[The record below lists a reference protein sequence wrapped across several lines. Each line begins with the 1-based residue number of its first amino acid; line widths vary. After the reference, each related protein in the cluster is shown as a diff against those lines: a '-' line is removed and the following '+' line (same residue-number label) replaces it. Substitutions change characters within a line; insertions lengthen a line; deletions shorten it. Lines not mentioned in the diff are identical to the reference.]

1 MKKSRTLPG
10 FQRAQTV
17 NCMIGFFSSE
27 ALASLAPGLATYITA
42 TRNSLRLI
50 VNPILRSGDLA
61 AIQEGLRS
69 NDAIATD
76 ILDDLFLAEDLLQ
89 RHTLTCLSWLIRT
102 GRVEIK
108 VALMENALFHLKV
121 WLFNAPDGT
130 LVVHGSSNATAAGL
144 RKNVEQ
150 VAVSQSWVDS
160 NQRYVAAKLQ
170 AQFDRFWNDDEDNCL
185 VVDMPRA
192 IRDRLVQSYRT
203 DAPPTEADLNALYR
217 RASGRENM
225 LRDSEL
231 PTISPALFVVPPH
244 LVIDTGPFAHQGHA
258 VNAWCDA
265 QYHGVL
271 EMATGSGKTIA
282 ALICAHRL
290 YRAYRPLLVVVAAPY
305 LPLVQ
310 QWCDEILQFGLTPVN
325 LTLSRGATGRTREL
339 RRVKRRLTT
348 ATTDVQILVV
358 SHDTLCDYTFKKDIQ
373 TFDCSTL
380 LIADEVHNLGRSQF
394 IDDPPLS
401 FNYRLGLSA
410 TPIRQYDESG
420 TDALFS
426 YFGPVVFRFGLKE
439 AIGHCLVEYDYYIH
453 PVQLTPDEHDDWA
466 SVTATIKANAWRQEH
481 GDPDDYLLKLLRDRR
496 AILENAENKIA
507 ALNIVLE
514 REDPRTIRH
523 ALIYTSDKGPK
534 QLTDVNA
541 LLQRHRVQ
549 YHQLTSDE
557 TTSRTQTARI
567 LRSFRDG
574 TLRVL
579 TAKRVLDEGVNIPQI
594 QTAFLLASTTVERQ
608 WIQRRGRLLRQ
619 CSDPAKTH
627 AAIHDFVALPPHT
640 AAADADDRAIVRSEL
655 ARAQEFA
662 SLARNAGRP
671 DGPLPVIR
679 KLTNMTHQ

>member
-1 MKKSRTLPG
+1 MGKQAKQLKGMRYPLLKHPARLKPG
-10 FQRAQTV
+10 EERRLAALRRQNRALGRAYELKE
-17 NCMIGFFSSE
+17 C
-27 ALASLAPGLATYITA
+27 
-42 TRNSLRLI
+42 
-50 VNPILRSGDLA
+50 LA
-61 AIQEGLRS
+61 AILGEATPEDGQELLDEWLAWASRSRLAPFVKLAKTVRKHAAGILAYLDTKMTNGIVEGINNKLRV
-69 NDAIATD
+69 IARRAYGFHSHGAL
-76 ILDDLFLAEDLLQ
+76 ISMLFLCCGGIQL
-89 RHTLTCLSWLIRT
+89 
-102 GRVEIK
+102 
-108 VALMENALFHLKV
+108 
-121 WLFNAPDGT
+121 
-130 LVVHGSSNATAAGL
+130 
-144 RKNVEQ
+144 
-150 VAVSQSWVDS
+150 
-160 NQRYVAAKLQ
+160 
-170 AQFDRFWNDDEDNCL
+170 
-185 VVDMPRA
+185 
-192 IRDRLVQSYRT
+192 
-203 DAPPTEADLNALYR
+203 APP
-217 RASGRENM
+217 
-225 LRDSEL
+225 L
-231 PTISPALFVVPPH
+231 PTR
-244 LVIDTGPFAHQGHA
+244 
-258 VNAWCDA
+258 
-265 QYHGVL
+265 VL
-271 EMATGSGKTIA
+271 GDS
-282 ALICAHRL
+282 
-290 YRAYRPLLVVVAAPY
+290 
-305 LPLVQ
+305 
-310 QWCDEILQFGLTPVN
+310 
-325 LTLSRGATGRTREL
+325 
-339 RRVKRRLTT
+339 
-348 ATTDVQILVV
+348 
-358 SHDTLCDYTFKKDIQ
+358 
-373 TFDCSTL
+373 
-380 LIADEVHNLGRSQF
+380 
-394 IDDPPLS
+394 
-401 FNYRLGLSA
+401 
-410 TPIRQYDESG
+410 
-420 TDALFS
+420 
-426 YFGPVVFRFGLKE
+426 VFRFGLKE

>member
-1 MKKSRTLPG
+1 MIQSLRNVRPLYVLPADPLAEEVLIPG

-348 ATTDVQILVV
+348 ATTDVQ
-358 SHDTLCDYTFKKDIQ
+358 
-373 TFDCSTL
+373 
-380 LIADEVHNLGRSQF
+380 NPRS
-394 IDDPPLS
+394 LS
-401 FNYRLGLSA
+401 
-410 TPIRQYDESG
+410 
-420 TDALFS
+420 
-426 YFGPVVFRFGLKE
+426 
-439 AIGHCLVEYDYYIH
+439 
-453 PVQLTPDEHDDWA
+453 
-466 SVTATIKANAWRQEH
+466 
-481 GDPDDYLLKLLRDRR
+481 
-496 AILENAENKIA
+496 
-507 ALNIVLE
+507 
-514 REDPRTIRH
+514 RH
-523 ALIYTSDKGPK
+523 ALRLYIQERYSNLRLFHSSDRRRSP
-534 QLTDVNA
+534 Q
-541 LLQRHRVQ
+541 
-549 YHQLTSDE
+549 
-557 TTSRTQTARI
+557 SRT
-567 LRSFRDG
+567 F
-574 TLRVL
+574 
-579 TAKRVLDEGVNIPQI
+579 P
-594 QTAFLLASTTVERQ
+594 
-608 WIQRRGRLLRQ
+608 
-619 CSDPAKTH
+619 
-627 AAIHDFVALPPHT
+627 IH
-640 AAADADDRAIVRSEL
+640 
-655 ARAQEFA
+655 
-662 SLARNAGRP
+662 
-671 DGPLPVIR
+671 
-679 KLTNMTHQ
+679 

>member
-1 MKKSRTLPG
+1 MIQSLRNVRPLYVLPADPLAEEVLIPG

-231 PTISPALFVVPPH
+231 PTIRPRPVRRTPSSSYRHWTFCASRPCGQCLVRRPVSRCTGDGNRLRQNHRGIDLRPPS
-244 LVIDTGPFAHQGHA
+244 LPGLQ
-258 VNAWCDA
+258 
-265 QYHGVL
+265 
-271 EMATGSGKTIA
+271 ATTRRS
-282 ALICAHRL
+282 R
-290 YRAYRPLLVVVAAPY
+290 RPLPSAGPAVV
-305 LPLVQ
+305 
-310 QWCDEILQFGLTPVN
+310 
-325 LTLSRGATGRTREL
+325 R
-339 RRVKRRLTT
+339 
-348 ATTDVQILVV
+348 
-358 SHDTLCDYTFKKDIQ
+358 
-373 TFDCSTL
+373 
-380 LIADEVHNLGRSQF
+380 
-394 IDDPPLS
+394 
-401 FNYRLGLSA
+401 
-410 TPIRQYDESG
+410 
-420 TDALFS
+420 
-426 YFGPVVFRFGLKE
+426 
-439 AIGHCLVEYDYYIH
+439 
-453 PVQLTPDEHDDWA
+453 
-466 SVTATIKANAWRQEH
+466 
-481 GDPDDYLLKLLRDRR
+481 
-496 AILENAENKIA
+496 
-507 ALNIVLE
+507 
-514 REDPRTIRH
+514 
-523 ALIYTSDKGPK
+523 
-534 QLTDVNA
+534 
-541 LLQRHRVQ
+541 
-549 YHQLTSDE
+549 
-557 TTSRTQTARI
+557 
-567 LRSFRDG
+567 
-574 TLRVL
+574 
-579 TAKRVLDEGVNIPQI
+579 
-594 QTAFLLASTTVERQ
+594 
-608 WIQRRGRLLRQ
+608 
-619 CSDPAKTH
+619 
-627 AAIHDFVALPPHT
+627 
-640 AAADADDRAIVRSEL
+640 
-655 ARAQEFA
+655 
-662 SLARNAGRP
+662 
-671 DGPLPVIR
+671 
-679 KLTNMTHQ
+679 